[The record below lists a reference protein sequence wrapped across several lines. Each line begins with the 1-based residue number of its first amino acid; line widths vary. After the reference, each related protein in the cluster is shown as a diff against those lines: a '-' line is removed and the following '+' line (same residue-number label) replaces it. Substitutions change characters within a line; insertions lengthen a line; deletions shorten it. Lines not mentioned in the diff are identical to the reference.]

1 VEGDSLEVDRWR
13 WVEDEEEDRVNL
25 DGMLQVVDLGWEL
38 GIASRKLV
46 LLDDML
52 QLDCLLMRDRGLGL
66 WKRYRDL
73 SSGYWMLRLVFG
85 VERRWVLTK
94 LVRRM

>member
-1 VEGDSLEVDRWR
+1 LEVDRWR

-52 QLDCLLMRDRGLGL
+52 QLDCLLMRDRELGL

-73 SSGYWMLRLVFG
+73 SSGYWTLLLVFG
-85 VERRWVLTK
+85 VGRRLVLMK

>member
-1 VEGDSLEVDRWR
+1 
-13 WVEDEEEDRVNL
+13 VNL
-25 DGMLQVVDLGWEL
+25 DGMLQVVDLGLEL
-38 GIASRKLV
+38 VIALKKLV
-46 LLDDML
+46 LPDDML

-73 SSGYWMLRLVFG
+73 SSGYWMLRPVFG
-85 VERRWVLTK
+85 VGRRWVLMK

>member
-1 VEGDSLEVDRWR
+1 VEDGSLEVDRWR
-13 WVEDEEEDRVNL
+13 WVEDGEEDRVNL
-25 DGMLQVVDLGWEL
+25 DGKRQVVDLGLEL
-38 GIASRKLV
+38 GIALKKLV

-73 SSGYWMLRLVFG
+73 SSGYWMLLLVFG
-85 VERRWVLTK
+85 VERRWVLMK

>member
-1 VEGDSLEVDRWR
+1 MA
-13 WVEDEEEDRVNL
+13 EDEEEDRVNL
-25 DGMLQVVDLGWEL
+25 DGMLQVADLESEL
-38 GIASRKLV
+38 VIALMRLV

-52 QLDCLLMRDRGLGL
+52 QLDCLLVRDRELGL

-73 SSGYWMLRLVFG
+73 SSGYWMLRLVLKVG
-85 VERRWVLTK
+85 QRWVLTK